1 MANEN
6 ILGPARNRVDGRLKV
21 TGAAKYAV
29 EFEVPKCA
37 YGWTVE
43 SNIAKGKILAID
55 TKAAQAVPGVLAVL
69 THLNMPKFKEAPKK
83 EERGG
88 GGGIRNEERFPLSDD
103 GVHYAG
109 QYVALVIAET
119 IEQARHAASLVKV
132 SYAPE
137 EPLLTMEAAV
147 KKAAKPKANNDENV
161 QIKKGDAA
169 AALKDP
175 SLVKIEQT
183 YITPTETHNPIEMS
197 GTIAH
202 WESDKKLTLYDATQ
216 FVKGVQNVLARTLG
230 LELENVRIISPFV
243 GGAFGCKGAVWMHV
257 LLAAMGAKVAGV
269 PVKLHVSRRNMFVGT
284 GHRTPTRQTLSL
296 AATKDGKLQAMQ
308 HVSETLTSPVGQ
320 FTESCGSRST
330 GLMYESPSI
339 RVEETVYPVNVSTP
353 TFMRAPGECPGTY
366 ALECALDELAIALK
380 MDPVALRLA
389 NHADNH
395 PTKNLPFS
403 AKHLKEAYQLGA
415 EKFGWSKRNPD
426 PRSMRDGDLLV
437 GWGMATAT
445 YPAHKMSAA
454 AKVILRADNTATVQ
468 CATHDLGT
476 GAYTAFTQISSE
488 QLGVPF
494 ENVTFELG
502 KSDFPFGPV
511 AGGSNSTGTVGT
523 AIHEA
528 AILLHKALGELAV
541 KDSKSP
547 LYNLKTE
554 DIAMVGEGRIGVAT
568 DQTKSDSYADILKRA
583 GRDSIEVQSKET
595 PPEQSKTKAF
605 QSWGAHFCE
614 VKIDP
619 LLPRVQV
626 TRVVS
631 VMNCGRVVSAKTA
644 RSQII
649 GGVTMGIGMALTE
662 ETSYDPATGLP
673 VIRNL
678 ADYHVPTNA
687 DVPDID
693 VSFVG
698 EPDFAFNP
706 IGARGMGE
714 IGITGIAA
722 AIANAVYHATGKRV
736 RELPITPDKLI

>member
-1 MANEN
+1 MSAAT
-6 ILGPARNRVDGRLKV
+6 IGPARSRVDGRLKV
-21 TGAAKYAV
+21 TGAAKYSV
-29 EFEVPKCA
+29 EFEAPKCA

-43 SNIAKGKILAID
+43 SNIARGKITKID
-55 TKAAQAVPGVLAVL
+55 ATLAQAVPGVIAVL
-69 THLNMPKFKEAPKK
+69 THLNTPKFQSAPKK

-88 GGGIRNEERFPLSDD
+88 GGGIRNEERFPFSDD

-137 EPLLTMEAAV
+137 EPVLTMEAAA
-147 KKAAKPKANNDENV
+147 KKAEKPKKNNDTPV
-161 QIKKGDAA
+161 QINKGDVE
-169 AALKDP
+169 AALKDAN
-175 SLVKIEQT
+175 LVRIAQT

-216 FVKGVQNVLARTLG
+216 FVKGVQNIVARSFG
-230 LELENVRIISPFV
+230 LERENVRIICPFV

-269 PVKLHVSRRNMFVGT
+269 PVKLHVSRKNMFVGT
-284 GHRTPTRQTLSL
+284 GHRTPTRQTISL
-296 AATKDGKLQAMQ
+296 AATKDGKLQAMK
-308 HVSETLTSPVGQ
+308 HVSETLTSPVGE

-330 GLMYESPSI
+330 GLMYDSPAI

-353 TFMRAPGECPGTY
+353 TFMRAPGECPGSY

-380 MDPVALRLA
+380 MDPVALRLE
-389 NHADNH
+389 NHADKH
-395 PTKNLPFS
+395 PIKDLPFS
-403 AKHLKEAYQLGA
+403 AKHLKEAYQVGA
-415 EKFGWSKRNPD
+415 EKFGWAKRDPE

-445 YPAHKMSAA
+445 YPAHKNSAA
-454 AKVILRADNTATVQ
+454 AKIIFRANNTATVQ

-488 QLGVPF
+488 QLGIPF

-528 AILLHKALGELAV
+528 AVLLHEELAKLAV

-547 LYNLKTE
+547 LFNAKLD
-554 DIAMVGEGRIGVAT
+554 DIAMVSEGRIGIVAE
-568 DQTKSDSYADILKRA
+568 QTKSDSFIDIMKRA
-583 GRDSIEVQSKET
+583 GRDVIEVESKESK
-595 PPEQSKTKAF
+595 PEQSKTHAF
-605 QSWGAHFCE
+605 QSWGAHLCE

-626 TRVVS
+626 SRVVS
-631 VMNCGRVVSAKTA
+631 VMNCGRIVSAKTA

-649 GGVTMGIGMALTE
+649 GGVTMGIGMALME

-687 DVPDID
+687 DVPEID
-693 VSFVG
+693 VTFVG
-698 EPDFAFNP
+698 EPDFTFNP

-722 AIANAVYHATGKRV
+722 AIANAVYHATGKRI
-736 RELPITPDKLI
+736 RDLPITPDKLI

>member
-1 MANEN
+1 
-6 ILGPARNRVDGRLKV
+6 V
-21 TGAAKYAV
+21 
-29 EFEVPKCA
+29 
-37 YGWTVE
+37 
-43 SNIAKGKILAID
+43 
-55 TKAAQAVPGVLAVL
+55 KAAQAVPGVLAVL
-69 THLNMPKFKEAPKK
+69 THVNMPKFKEAPKK
-83 EERGG
+83 QERGG

-119 IEQARHAASLVKV
+119 IEQARYAASLVKV

-137 EPLLTMEAAV
+137 ESVLTMEAAI
-147 KKAAKPKANNDENV
+147 KKAEKPKKNNEENV
-161 QIKKGDAA
+161 QVKKGDVA
-169 AALKDP
+169 AALKDA
-175 SLVKIEQT
+175 SLVKIEET

-197 GTIAH
+197 GTIAQ
-202 WESDKKLTLYDATQ
+202 WEGDKKLTLYDATQ
-216 FVKGVQNVLARTLG
+216 FVKGVQNVLARSFG
-230 LELENVRIISPFV
+230 LELENVRIICPFV

-284 GHRTPTRQTLSL
+284 GHRTPTRQRLTL
-296 AATKDGKLQAMQ
+296 AATRDGKLQAMQ
-308 HVSETLTSPVGQ
+308 HVSETLTSPVGE

-330 GLMYESPSI
+330 GMMYESPSI

-380 MDPVALRLA
+380 MDPVALRIA

-395 PTKNLPFS
+395 PTKNIPFS

-415 EKFGWSKRNPD
+415 EKFGWAKRNPE

-454 AKVILRADNTATVQ
+454 AKIILRADNTATVQ

-488 QLGVPF
+488 QVGVPF

-523 AIHEA
+523 AIHA
-528 AILLHKALGELAV
+528 AAVLLRKALAELAV
-541 KDSKSP
+541 KDSRSP
-547 LYNLKTE
+547 LYNSKVG
-554 DIAMVGEGRIGVAT
+554 DIVKVGEGRIGIVT
-568 DQTKSDSYADILKRA
+568 DQTKSDSFADILKRA
-583 GRDSIEVQSKET
+583 GRDSIEVESKEEQ
-595 PPEQSKTKAF
+595 PEQSKTNAF

-644 RSQII
+644 RSQIL

-673 VIRNL
+673 VTRNL

-687 DVPDID
+687 DVPEID

-736 RELPITPDKLI
+736 RDLPITPDKLI